1 MELANIISNIIK
13 QEVKYG
19 YAFAE
24 VTASAGTTPKT
35 CSIKLSGSTKVISG
49 IRYMSHYTPSVS
61 DIVLV
66 LILDKDLI
74 VIDTLEP

>member
-1 MELANIISNIIK
+1 MELSNIISNIIK
-13 QEVKYG
+13 QEVKSG

-24 VTASAGTTPKT
+24 VTAFTSTAPKT
-35 CSIKLSGSTKVISG
+35 CSIKLSGSTRVISG
-49 IRYMSHYTPSVS
+49 IRYLNNYTPSVA